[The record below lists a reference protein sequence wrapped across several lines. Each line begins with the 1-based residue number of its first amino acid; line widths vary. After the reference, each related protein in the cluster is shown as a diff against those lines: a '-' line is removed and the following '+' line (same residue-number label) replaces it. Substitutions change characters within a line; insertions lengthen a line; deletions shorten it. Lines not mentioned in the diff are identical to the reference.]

1 MLENTQGVS
10 KASLS
15 GRFGGA
21 TAIITGSG
29 RHKGIGEAIGLLLAS
44 EGCNIVISDIGEA
57 KGKEFTA
64 EHIGATNEMNEI
76 ADACRKFNVQVITV
90 PCDVRSEADCKNLMD
105 KAIET
110 FGKIDILVNN
120 AGVGYIME
128 PFTEFKE
135 TSWDA
140 VLNVNLKGA
149 FLCSKHAAIQMQQQ
163 DTGGCIINIASQ
175 AAKSGFPFAAAYTAS
190 KHGLIGLT
198 RSNAVELGK
207 YKIRVNAVCP
217 NHITTGLGDWQNKF
231 FSEKLGLDYDTYLQA
246 IVDKNPL
253 GRTGQVNDIA
263 KAVAFLCSDEASYIT
278 GEAMNVSGGEE
289 YH

>member
-1 MLENTQGVS
+1 MYNLKNKV
-10 KASLS
+10 
-15 GRFGGA
+15 
-21 TAIITGSG
+21 AIVTGSG
-29 RHKGIGEAIGLLLAS
+29 RKKGIGEAIVLKLAA
-44 EGCNIVISDIGEA
+44 EGCNIVITDIGSA
-57 KGKEFTA
+57 KGAEFAA
-64 EHIGATNEMNEI
+64 EHIGATAEMNEI
-76 ADACRKFNVQVITV
+76 ANACKALGVNVITV
-90 PCDVRSEADCKNLMD
+90 PCDIRMESDCANLMEQTI
-105 KAIET
+105 KA
-110 FGKIDILVNN
+110 FGKIDILINN

-140 VLNVNLKGA
+140 VMDVNLKGA

-163 DTGGCIINIASQ
+163 ATGGSIVNIASQ

-217 NHITTGLGDWQNKF
+217 NHITTGLGHWQNKF
-231 FSEKLGLDYDTYLQA
+231 FSDKLGMDYDTYLQS
-246 IVDKNPL
+246 IIDKNPL
-253 GRTGQVNDIA
+253 GRTGLTSDIA
-263 KAVAFLCSDEASYIT
+263 KAVAFLCSNEAGYIT